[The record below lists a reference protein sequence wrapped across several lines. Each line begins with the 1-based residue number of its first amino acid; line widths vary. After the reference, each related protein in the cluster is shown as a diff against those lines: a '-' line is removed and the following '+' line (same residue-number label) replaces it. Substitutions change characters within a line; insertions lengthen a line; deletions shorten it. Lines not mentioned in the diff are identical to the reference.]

1 MRNPA
6 GMAAEETMDK
16 VWEIKDPE
24 SYRRVKKTPTGP
36 RPAPAEQKD
45 PARAYNLS
53 MFCWGGGQ
61 LYNDQL
67 VKGTA
72 FLVSLVLV
80 VAGIALF
87 AIYDEDLLHFLRAR
101 GTSLSAA
108 FLGGEVLLF
117 CILLFWVSNAI
128 DAYRTSARTR
138 KTLFR
143 GVPSRVTPFLGS
155 LAVPGWGQFLNG
167 QPIKGSIFSVLAV
180 ISVFSVLAVVLTF
193 LAWPLLD
200 ATDTRF
206 LVEGISAVCL
216 FIVPLTPLLW
226 ALGAYDALKVS
237 RDDLLK
243 EPLWERIKAAYYRAR
258 TQGIVRGLFPQIKGT
273 FLLVLF
279 LAFFVLV
286 VNYWFPAEFYAGL
299 FASVQTLLRD
309 RGMTIVPELIDRLL
323 AVMAAMG
330 R

>member
-1 MRNPA
+1 M
-6 GMAAEETMDK
+6 EK

-24 SYRRVKKTPTGP
+24 AYMRGKKKTPSGS
-36 RPAPAEQKD
+36 RPAPTEQKD
-45 PARAYNLS
+45 PARAYYLS
-53 MFCWGGGQ
+53 MFYWGGGQ

-67 VKGTA
+67 RKGA
-72 FLVSLVLV
+72 VFMVSQLLVL
-80 VAGIALF
+80 AGIILF
-87 AIYDEDLLHFLRAR
+87 AIYNDELLQFLREN
-101 GTSLSAA
+101 GISLSHA

-117 CILLFWVSNAI
+117 LVLLFWVSNAV
-128 DAYRTSARTR
+128 DAYRTAARTR
-138 KTLFR
+138 TTRFR
-143 GVPSRVTPFLGS
+143 GVPSRITPFLGS
-155 LAVPGWGQFLNG
+155 LAVPGWGQFQNG
-167 QPIKGSIFSVLAV
+167 QPVKGSIFSVLAV

-216 FIVPLTPLLW
+216 FIVPLVPLLW

-237 RDDLLK
+237 HDDLLK
-243 EPLWERIKAAYYRAR
+243 EPLWERIKAAYYRGR
-258 TQGIVRGLFPQIKGT
+258 TQGWVRGVFPQIKGT
-273 FLLVLF
+273 IVLVLL

-286 VNYWFPAEFYAGL
+286 VYYWFPLGFYAKL
-299 FASVQTLLRD
+299 LSSVQTLLRD

-330 R
+330 G